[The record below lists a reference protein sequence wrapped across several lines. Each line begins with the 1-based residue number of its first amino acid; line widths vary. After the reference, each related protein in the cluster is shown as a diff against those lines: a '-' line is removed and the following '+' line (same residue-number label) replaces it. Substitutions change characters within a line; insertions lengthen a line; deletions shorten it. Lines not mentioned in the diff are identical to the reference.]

1 MSEESIKFNNKKFNK
16 SDFYKTNELFKID
29 DIDVNKISVSKK
41 KTMWHKNDI

>member
-16 SDFYKTNELFKID
+16 SDFYKTNEIFKID

-41 KTMWHKNDI
+41 NHVAQK